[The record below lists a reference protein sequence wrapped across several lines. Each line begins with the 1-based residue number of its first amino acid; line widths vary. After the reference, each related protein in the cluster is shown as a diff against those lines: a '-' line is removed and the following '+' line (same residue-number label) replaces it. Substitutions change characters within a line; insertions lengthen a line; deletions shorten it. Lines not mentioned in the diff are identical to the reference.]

1 MFQKLKKA
9 ASFSRIP
16 IYQVEIYLMGVF
28 LFFYFLV
35 PWHGTIFRKDGNGA
49 ESWAGK
55 LYPACAQAHVDNVD
69 NFVENAGS
77 A

>member
-28 LFFYFLV
+28 LFFLFSRSMARDY
-35 PWHGTIFRKDGNGA
+35 FRKDGNGA

-55 LYPACAQAHVDNVD
+55 LYPACAQGRVDNVD